1 MKTFLKALI
10 NTGFVVL
17 GLLIIYLGSS
27 IWFDFIDHL
36 NCKPETRTLLMFA
49 PCIVLFVISCFCGFC
64 YHELQKK
71 TCLRDIKNEDEAY
84 ELEDPKIFLDQIDQ
98 ASHISSKSKM
108 KFVCPRGLEA
118 AAIAYFKDSN
128 VEVVFPEP
136 IEAKEFHEHM
146 KELLEKEKKDE

>member
-17 GLLIIYLGSS
+17 GLLIIYLVSS

-36 NCKPETRTLLMFA
+36 NCEPETRTLLMFA
-49 PCIVLFVISCFCGFC
+49 PSIVLFVISCFCGL
-64 YHELQKK
+64 YHHELQKK
-71 TCLRDIKNEDEAY
+71 TCLRDIKNEDEAH

-98 ASHISSKSKM
+98 ASHISCRSNM

-128 VEVVFPEP
+128 VEVVFPGP
-136 IEAKEFHEHM
+136 IKAKEFHEHM
-146 KELLEKEKKDE
+146 KELLEKENK